1 MQDDFT
7 LFAIFVIFT
16 GAAVLGGLAL
26 YARQSL
32 LVAYIVLGGLLGP
45 WGFRVVADTT
55 TIQGIGHVGIIFLL
69 FLLGLNLHPQ
79 KLFRMLRAA
88 TIVTVASCIAFAF
101 LGTVIALIFG
111 FDIIEAGLIGA
122 TMMFSSTIIGLKLLP
137 TTALHHRRMG
147 EIVISVLLLQDFI
160 AIVILVLLQGG
171 TARESGWM
179 ATVLLL
185 LSLPCLA
192 ALAYFLARYFLERLI
207 LRFDSIQEY
216 LFLAA
221 IGWCVGFAELAHVL
235 GLSYEMGAFIA
246 GVALATS
253 RISTFIAESLKPLRD
268 FFLIMFFFSLGASF
282 ELPAL
287 SQVIIPAGVLALTM
301 LLVKPLVFRVLLIR
315 AGESRK
321 NSTELGFRLGQ
332 ISEFSLLIVV
342 LAVEAE
348 VIGPSVSYL
357 VQTATLLTFIVSSYV
372 IMLRYPTPIAVSDHL
387 RRD

>member
-1 MQDDFT
+1 MEDDFT

-16 GAAVLGGLAL
+16 GAAVLGGIAL

-45 WGFRVVADTT
+45 WGFKVVTDTT
-55 TIQGIGHVGIIFLL
+55 TIKGIGHVGIIFLL

-79 KLFRMLRAA
+79 KLFRMLREA
-88 TIVTVASCIAFAF
+88 TIVTLISSLVFAL
-101 LGTVIALIFG
+101 LGGVIALLFG
-111 FDIIEAGLIGA
+111 FEPIEALLIGVM
-122 TMMFSSTIIGLKLLP
+122 MMFSSTILGLKLLP

-160 AIVILVLLQGG
+160 AIVILVVLQGSSVI
-171 TARESGWM
+171 ESGWV
-179 ATVLLL
+179 ASTLLL

-192 ALAYFLARYFLERLI
+192 ALAYFLARFVLEPLI

-216 LFLAA
+216 LFLAT
-221 IGWCVGFAELAHVL
+221 IGWCVGFAQLAHVL

-282 ELPAL
+282 ALPELPA
-287 SQVIIPAGVLALTM
+287 VIIPAGVLALTM
-301 LLVKPLVFRVLLIR
+301 LAVKPWVFRKLLLH
-315 AGESRK
+315 AGESAK

-332 ISEFSLLIVV
+332 ISEFSLLIAV
-342 LAVEAE
+342 LALEAH
-348 VIGPSVSYL
+348 VIGETVSYL
-357 VQTATLLTFIVSSYV
+357 VQTATLITFIVSSYL
-372 IMLRYPTPIAVSDHL
+372 IMLRFPTPIAVSAHL

>member
-32 LVAYIVLGGLLGP
+32 LVAYILLGGLLGP
-45 WGFRVVADTT
+45 WGFRVVTDTT

-79 KLFRMLRAA
+79 KLFRMLREA
-88 TIVTVASCIAFAF
+88 TIVTVVSSVAFAVLGAVIAF
-101 LGTVIALIFG
+101 VFG
-111 FDIIEAGLIGA
+111 FELIEVLLIGA
-122 TMMFSSTIIGLKLLP
+122 MMMFSSTIIGLKLLP

-160 AIVILVLLQGG
+160 AIVLLVVLQGG
-171 TARESGWM
+171 SALESGWM
-179 ATVLLL
+179 ATIVLV
-185 LSLPCLA
+185 LSLPCLV

-282 ELPAL
+282 ELPQL
-287 SQVIIPAGVLALTM
+287 PSVIVPAGLLAVTM
-301 LLVKPLVFRVLLIR
+301 LLVKPLVFRALLMR
-315 AGESRK
+315 AGESAK

-332 ISEFSLLIVV
+332 ISEFSLLIAV
-342 LAVEAE
+342 LALDAKI
-348 VIGPSVSYL
+348 IGETVSYL
-357 VQTATLLTFIVSSYV
+357 VQTATLITFIVSSYV
-372 IMLRYPTPIAVSDHL
+372 IMLRYPTPIAVSAHL

>member
-32 LVAYIVLGGLLGP
+32 LVAYILLGGLLGP
-45 WGFRVVADTT
+45 WGFRVVTDTT

-79 KLFRMLRAA
+79 KLFRMLREA
-88 TIVTVASCIAFAF
+88 TIVTVVSSVAFAVLGAVIAF
-101 LGTVIALIFG
+101 VFG
-111 FDIIEAGLIGA
+111 FELIEVLLIGA
-122 TMMFSSTIIGLKLLP
+122 MMMFSSTIIGLKLLP

-160 AIVILVLLQGG
+160 AIVLLVVLQGG
-171 TARESGWM
+171 SALESGWM
-179 ATVLLL
+179 ATIVLV

-282 ELPAL
+282 ELPQL
-287 SQVIIPAGVLALTM
+287 PSVIVPAGLLAVTM
-301 LLVKPLVFRVLLIR
+301 LLVKPLVFRALLMR
-315 AGESRK
+315 AGESAK

-332 ISEFSLLIVV
+332 ISEFSLLIAV
-342 LAVEAE
+342 LALDAKI
-348 VIGPSVSYL
+348 IGETVSYL
-357 VQTATLLTFIVSSYV
+357 VQTATLITFIVSSYV
-372 IMLRYPTPIAVSDHL
+372 IMLRYPTPIAVSAHL